1 MPGESGEDASLE
13 AFGRR
18 VGYPLIAKPV
28 RGTGSRGVFYVRD
41 PRDAQVMAQRDG
53 YLFQEY
59 LGDSRGLEP
68 YFATLQG
75 PPPLFAHSQNAGYR
89 VCYTVISP
97 SGDIS
102 PILVTDQETEGGHT
116 ILVKRILDPALEALT
131 VDYARALLTEGG
143 AGPLGVQ
150 LRKDRRGNW
159 KAQEIN
165 LRTNAGTLARFL
177 LGMDELYF
185 IVKAFVP
192 EVSFPELRPNETD
205 RCDTVR
211 KRYHSYPVFDS
222 KVSTLRDSGIW
233 SRS

>member
-1 MPGESGEDASLE
+1 CRDDDTYALSQLKAQHPELPGALPIGGPRAALIGLDKWQTWLFARRHTLPFAESFMPGESGEDASLE

-41 PRDAQVMAQRDG
+41 PRDAEVMAQRDG

-59 LGDSRGLEP
+59 LGDSRDLEP

-102 PILVTDQETEGGHT
+102 
-116 ILVKRILDPALEALT
+116 
-131 VDYARALLTEGG
+131 
-143 AGPLGVQ
+143 
-150 LRKDRRGNW
+150 
-159 KAQEIN
+159 
-165 LRTNAGTLARFL
+165 
-177 LGMDELYF
+177 
-185 IVKAFVP
+185 
-192 EVSFPELRPNETD
+192 
-205 RCDTVR
+205 
-211 KRYHSYPVFDS
+211 
-222 KVSTLRDSGIW
+222 
-233 SRS
+233 